1 MFSRCSLELTEEGV
15 VPASNQIELS
25 GGTTMRRLSL
35 LARLIAF
42 SAAMLTV
49 NGMFAASPAAAE
61 EQLAATAGLHGVVT
75 DPSGSLVPGAI
86 VQLRG
91 PAGQKIARTD
101 GDGKYAFQ
109 SLKPGTYKVR
119 VLAKGFA
126 PHEETIAALSG
137 SAILDAQLQIQS
149 EAQVVNVED
158 EIEKITTDPTA
169 NGGAI
174 VLGAKELQAFSDD
187 PDELQEQLQALA
199 GPATGPDGGQ
209 IMIDGFSGSG
219 LPPKSSIREIRVN
232 SNPFS
237 PEYDRPGFGRI
248 EIFTKPGTDAF
259 HGSLFTQFNNQDL
272 NSRSPLLTQSTKT
285 PYSQKFFGASLSGPI
300 TKQKASFGF
309 DFERRMIDENAFIYA
324 TTLDSNLNPKSV
336 NQGVVTPQT
345 RMSFTPRLDYTLSP
359 SNTLSMRYQNTRIE
373 MDKEGVGSY
382 SLLSQ
387 AYNEKSTEQSFQL
400 TETAVLSPHAVNE
413 VKFQYRRSVLSNY
426 GNNTDPL
433 VIVQGAFQDGG
444 AQIGTSGSTNNNL
457 ELSNATTLTH
467 GAHTI
472 KWGGRFRQSFND
484 DKSVNN
490 FGGTFSFFGGTGPE
504 LDANNLAIAG
514 TSTQLT
520 ALEVYRRTL
529 LFQRAGLSAAE
540 IRLLGGGATQ
550 FTLNAGTPTTS
561 VRQFDAGLFIN
572 DDWKVRSNLTLSYG
586 LRYETQT
593 NIHDWS
599 DLAPRLGLAW
609 GIDGGGKKQAKTV
622 LRFGAGVFYDRISDS
637 TALSVA
643 RYNGTTQQSYFIQNP
658 DFYPAVPT
666 AASLAGSAQPQQ
678 LRLLDSAARAPRNYQ
693 ATASVERQLSKYAKL
708 SVSYVESRG
717 VHLSRQLNA
726 NTPLDGAYPYSD
738 GQVRLLTETTGFSR
752 SHQLIVSPNI
762 NYKKLFLFG
771 FYSYSHGQS
780 DAEGMPANPYNLKSE
795 WGPSSFADVRHRFL
809 MGTNI
814 PMPLKFSISP
824 FFLAMSG
831 SPYNITTGQD
841 PLHTG
846 YQNARPALLSG
857 VSSSNC
863 SGSDLVYKDGFGC
876 FDLNPSADTP
886 AIERNYARGP
896 GNVSLNMRVSRAWSF
911 GKKGEGAQ
919 GDFGPPPGMGGVRGG
934 GPPPGGGPG
943 GGGPPP
949 GGGPP
954 AGMFG
959 GAGAGKKYTLTAT
972 VSFRNVLNHP
982 NYGNPSGD
990 LSSPFFGEYRSL
1002 AGFGPMGAAT
1012 TYNRK
1017 VDLQLRLAF

>member
-1 MFSRCSLELTEEGV
+1 
-15 VPASNQIELS
+15 
-25 GGTTMRRLSL
+25 MRGLSL

-42 SAAMLTV
+42 IAAMLTV
-49 NGMFAASPAAAE
+49 IGMLAASPAAAE
-61 EQLAATAGLHGVVT
+61 EQLAATASLHGVVT
-75 DPSGSLVPGAI
+75 DPSGSLVPGAV

-91 PAGQKIARTD
+91 PAGQQIARTD
-101 GDGKYAFQ
+101 GDGKYAFPA
-109 SLKPGTYKVR
+109 LKPGAYKVR

-126 PHEETIAALSG
+126 PHEETVAALTG
-137 SAILDAQLQIQS
+137 SAVLDAQLQIQS

-174 VLGAKELQAFSDD
+174 VLGTKELQAFSDD

-199 GPATGPDGGQ
+199 GPSTGPDGGQ
-209 IMIDGFSGSG
+209 IMIDGFSGSD
-219 LPPKSSIREIRVN
+219 LPPKSSIREIRIN

-248 EIFTKPGTDAF
+248 EIFTKPGTDSF
-259 HGSLFTQFNNQDL
+259 HGSFFTQFNNQDL
-272 NSRSPLLTQSTKT
+272 NSRSPLLTESTKT
-285 PYSQKFFGASLSGPI
+285 PYSQKFFGASFSGPI

-309 DFERRMIDENAFIYA
+309 DFERRMIDENAFIDA
-324 TTLDSNLNPKSV
+324 TTLDSNLNPATV
-336 NQGVVTPQT
+336 NQAVVTPQT
-345 RMSFTPRLDYTLSP
+345 RMSFTPRLDYTLNP

-387 AYNEKSTEQSFQL
+387 AYNQKSADQGFQL

-413 VKFQYRRSVLSNY
+413 VRFQYRRSVLSNY
-426 GNNTDPL
+426 GNNTEPL
-433 VIVQGAFQDGG
+433 TIVQGAFQDGG
-444 AQIGTSGSTNNNL
+444 AQIGDSGSTSNSL
-457 ELSNATTLTH
+457 ELSNSTTLTH
-467 GAHTI
+467 GKHTI
-472 KWGGRFRQSFND
+472 KWGGRIRQAFID
-484 DKSVNN
+484 DRSVNN
-490 FGGTFSFFGGTGPE
+490 FGGTFAFFGGTGPE
-504 LDANNLAIAG
+504 LDANNQAIAG
-514 TSTQLT
+514 TSIQLT

-529 LFQRAGLSAAE
+529 LFQRAGLSASE

-550 FTLNAGTPTTS
+550 FTLNAGTPATS

-572 DDWKVRSNLTLSYG
+572 DDWKVRSNLTVSYG
-586 LRYETQT
+586 LRYEAQT
-593 NIHDWS
+593 NMHDWS
-599 DLAPRLGLAW
+599 DFAPRFGLAW

-622 LRFGAGVFYDRISDS
+622 LRFGAGVFYDRIASS
-637 TALSVA
+637 TALADA
-643 RYNGTTQQSYFIQNP
+643 RYNGATQQSYFIQNP
-658 DFYPAVPT
+658 DFYPVIPT

-678 LRLLDSAARAPRNYQ
+678 ISLLDPAARAPRNYQ
-693 ATASVERQLSKYAKL
+693 ATASLERQLNKYAKL
-708 SVSYVESRG
+708 SASYIESRG

-726 NTPLDGAYPYSD
+726 NTPLDGIYPYSD

-752 SHQLIVSPNI
+752 THQLIVSPNI
-762 NYKKLFLFG
+762 NYKKVFLFG
-771 FYSYSHGQS
+771 FYSLSYGQS

-814 PMPLKFSISP
+814 PMPFRFSISP

-846 YQNARPALLSG
+846 YPNARPALLSG
-857 VSSSNC
+857 VSSANC
-863 SGSDLVYKDGFGC
+863 SGSDLVYKAGFGC

-886 AIERNYARGP
+886 AIGRDYARGP
-896 GNVSLNMRVSRAWSF
+896 GNVSLNLRVSRAWSF

-982 NYGNPSGD
+982 NYANPSGD
-990 LSSPFFGEYRSL
+990 LSSPYFGEYRSL

-1017 VDLQLRLAF
+1017 IDLQLRLAF

>member
-1 MFSRCSLELTEEGV
+1 MRSL
-15 VPASNQIELS
+15 
-25 GGTTMRRLSL
+25 RL
-35 LARLIAF
+35 LASLFVCLAAPLALNGATAPS
-42 SAAMLTV
+42 SAAL
-49 NGMFAASPAAAE
+49 E
-61 EQLAATAGLHGVVT
+61 EQSTATASLHGVVT
-75 DPSGSLVPGAI
+75 DPSGALVPGAV

-91 PAGQKIARTD
+91 PDGQRVARTD
-101 GDGKYAFQ
+101 GNGKYAFPV
-109 SLKPGTYKVR
+109 LKPGAYKLR

-126 PHEETIAALSG
+126 PHEEALAALT
-137 SAILDAQLQIQS
+137 AEAQLDAQLQIQS

-174 VLGAKELQAFSDD
+174 VLGTKELQAFSDD
-187 PDELQEQLQALA
+187 PDELQQQLQALA
-199 GPATGPDGGQ
+199 GPSTGPDGGE

-219 LPPKSSIREIRVN
+219 LPPKSSIREIRIN

-237 PEYDRPGFGRI
+237 PEFDRPGFGRI
-248 EIFTKPGTDAF
+248 EIFTKPGTDSF
-259 HGSLFTQFNNQDL
+259 HGSFFTQFNDQYL
-272 NSRSPLLTQSTKT
+272 NSRSPLLTSSTRT
-285 PYSQKFFGASLSGPI
+285 PYSQKFFGASFSGPI

-324 TTLDSNLNPKSV
+324 TTLDSNLNPVTV

-345 RMSFTPRLDYTLSP
+345 RTSFTPRLDYTLTP
-359 SNTLSMRYQNTRIE
+359 TNTLSLRYQNTRIG
-373 MDKEGVGSY
+373 MDKEGIGNY
-382 SLLSQ
+382 SLISQ
-387 AYNEKSTEQSFQL
+387 AYNEKSTDQSAQL

-413 VKFQYRRSVLSNY
+413 VRFQYQRSSLWNY
-426 GNNTDPL
+426 GNNTGPL

-444 AQIGTSGSTNNNL
+444 AQVGNSGSTSNNL
-457 ELSNATTLTH
+457 ELSNATTLTR

-472 KWGGRFRQSFND
+472 KWGGRFRQSFID
-484 DKSVNN
+484 DTSRNN
-490 FGGTFSFFGGTGPE
+490 FGGTFAFFGGSGPE
-504 LDANNLAIAG
+504 LDANNQAIGG
-514 TSTQLT
+514 TSIQLT

-529 LFQRAGLSAAE
+529 LFESMGLSADQ

-550 FTLNAGTPTTS
+550 FTLNAGTPSTS

-572 DDWKVRSNLTLSYG
+572 DDWKARPNLTLSYG

-599 DLAPRLGLAW
+599 DIAPRFGLAW
-609 GIDGGGKKQAKTV
+609 GIDGGAKKQAKTV
-622 LRFGAGVFYDRISDS
+622 LRLGAGVFYDRISS
-637 TALSVA
+637 GTALSVA

-658 DFYPAVPT
+658 EFYPTIPT
-666 AASLAGSAQPQQ
+666 AASLAGTLQPQQ
-678 LRLLDSAARAPRNYQ
+678 LRLLDLNARAPRNYQ
-693 ATASVERQLSKYAKL
+693 ATVSLERQLSKYAKL

-726 NTPLDGAYPYSD
+726 NTPLNGVYPYGDSE
-738 GQVRLLTETTGFSR
+738 VRLLSETNGYSR

-762 NYKKLFLFG
+762 NYKKVFLFG
-771 FYSYSHGQS
+771 FYSLSYGQT

-814 PMPLKFSISP
+814 PMPFKFSVSP

-846 YQNARPALLSG
+846 YPNARPALLSG
-857 VSSSNC
+857 VSSASC

-886 AIERNYARGP
+886 TIGRNFARGP
-896 GNVSLNMRVSRAWSF
+896 ANVSLNLRVSRSWSF
-911 GKKGEGAQ
+911 GSKGESGLQ
-919 GDFGPPPGMGGVRGG
+919 DFGGPPSGMGGIKGGG

-943 GGGPPP
+943 GGGPP

-954 AGMFG
+954 PGAFGSSAG
-959 GAGAGKKYTLTAT
+959 GKRFTLTASA
-972 VSFRNVLNHP
+972 SFRNVLNHP

-990 LSSPFFGEYRSL
+990 LSSPYFGESRSL

-1017 VDLQLRLAF
+1017 IDFQLRLAF

>member
-1 MFSRCSLELTEEGV
+1 MRGLSR
-15 VPASNQIELS
+15 
-25 GGTTMRRLSL
+25 
-35 LARLIAF
+35 LARSIA
-42 SAAMLTV
+42 V
-49 NGMFAASPAAAE
+49 FAAVLATSGVAAAAASSAE
-61 EQLAATAGLHGVVT
+61 GEGQLTSTASLRGVVT
-75 DPSGSLVPGAI
+75 DPSGSLVPGAVI
-86 VQLRG
+86 QLRG
-91 PAGQKIARTD
+91 PGGQQIARTD
-101 GDGKYAFQ
+101 GDGKYTFPA
-109 SLKPGTYKVR
+109 LKPGAYKVR
-119 VLAKGFA
+119 VLAPGFA
-126 PHEETIAALSG
+126 PREDTLEALTG

-174 VLGAKELQAFSDD
+174 ILGTKELQTFSDD

-199 GPATGPDGGQ
+199 GPSTGPDGGQ
-209 IMIDGFSGSG
+209 IMIDGFSGGG
-219 LPPKSSIREIRVN
+219 LPPKSSIREIRIN

-237 PEYDRPGFGRI
+237 PEFDRPGFGRI
-248 EIFTKPGTDAF
+248 EIFTKPGTDSF
-259 HGSLFTQFNNQDL
+259 HGSFFTQFNNQEL
-272 NSRSPLLTQSTKT
+272 NSRSPLLTQSTRT
-285 PYSQKFFGASLSGPI
+285 PYSQKFFGASFSGPI

-324 TTLDSNLNPKSV
+324 TTLDSNLNPTTV

-345 RMSFTPRLDYTLSP
+345 RMSFTPRLDLTLSP
-359 SNTLSMRYQNTRIE
+359 SNTLSMRYQNTRIGL
-373 MDKEGVGSY
+373 DKEGVGNY

-426 GNNTDPL
+426 GNNADPL

-444 AQIGTSGSTNNNL
+444 AQIGNSGSTSNNL
-457 ELSNATTLTH
+457 ELSNSTTWTH

-472 KWGGRFRQSFND
+472 KWGGRFRQSFID
-484 DKSVNN
+484 DTSVNN
-490 FGGTFSFFGGTGPE
+490 FGGTFAFFGGSGPE
-504 LDANNLAIAG
+504 LDANNQAIAG
-514 TSTQLT
+514 TSIQLT
-520 ALEVYRRTL
+520 ALDVYRRTL
-529 LFQRAGLSAAE
+529 LFQRAGLSAGE

-550 FTLNAGTPTTS
+550 FTLNAGTPATS
-561 VRQFDAGLFIN
+561 VRQFDAGLFVN
-572 DDWKVRSNLTLSYG
+572 DDWKARSNLTLSYG

-599 DLAPRLGLAW
+599 DLAPRFGLAW
-609 GIDGGGKKQAKTV
+609 GIDGGAKKQAKTV
-622 LRFGAGVFYDRISDS
+622 LRLGAGVFYDRISDS

-658 DFYPAVPT
+658 DFYPAIPT
-666 AASLAGSAQPQQ
+666 AASLAGSQQPQQ

-693 ATASVERQLSKYAKL
+693 ATVSLERQLSKYAKL
-708 SVSYVESRG
+708 SASYVESRG
-717 VHLSRQLNA
+717 VHLSRQLNV
-726 NTPLDGAYPYSD
+726 NTPLDGVYPYGDS
-738 GQVRLLTETTGFSR
+738 QLRLFSETTGFSR

-762 NYKKLFLFG
+762 NYKKVFLFG
-771 FYSYSHGQS
+771 FYSLSYGQT
-780 DAEGMPANPYNLKSE
+780 DADGMPANPYNLKSE

-814 PMPLKFSISP
+814 PMPFKFSISP

-841 PLHTG
+841 PMHTG
-846 YQNARPALLSG
+846 YSNARPALLSG
-857 VSSSNC
+857 VSSSSC
-863 SGSDLVYKDGFGC
+863 SGADLVYKAGFGC
-876 FDLNPSADTP
+876 FDLNPSANAAT
-886 AIERNYARGP
+886 IGRNYARGP
-896 GNVSLNMRVSRAWSF
+896 GNVSLNLRVSRAWAF
-911 GKKGEGAQ
+911 GKKSEGAMS
-919 GDFGPPPGMGGVRGG
+919 DFGPPPGMGGVRGG
-934 GPPPGGGPG
+934 GGPPPGGGPG
-943 GGGPPP
+943 AGGPP

-954 AGMFG
+954 SGMFG
-959 GAGAGKKYTLTAT
+959 GTGAGKRYTLTAT

-990 LSSPFFGEYRSL
+990 LSSPYFGQYRSL

-1017 VDLQLRLAF
+1017 IDLQLRLSF

>member
-1 MFSRCSLELTEEGV
+1 
-15 VPASNQIELS
+15 
-25 GGTTMRRLSL
+25 MRGLNL
-35 LARLIAF
+35 LARSIVF
-42 SAAMLTV
+42 SAAVLTLGGTV
-49 NGMFAASPAAAE
+49 ST
-61 EQLAATAGLHGVVT
+61 LAATAEEQAATAASLHGVIT
-75 DPSGSLVPGAI
+75 DPSGALVPGAV
-86 VQLRG
+86 VQVRG
-91 PAGQKIARTD
+91 AGVQQVARTD
-101 GDGKYAFQ
+101 GDGKYAFAALRQ
-109 SLKPGTYKVR
+109 GAYKVR
-119 VLAKGFA
+119 ILAKGFA
-126 PHEETIAALSG
+126 PREETIAALDG
-137 SAILDAQLQIQS
+137 AAVLDAQLQIQS
-149 EAQVVNVED
+149 EAQTVNVED
-158 EIEKITTDPTA
+158 EIEKITTDPTS

-174 VLGAKELQAFSDD
+174 VLGTKELQAFSDD

-199 GPATGPDGGQ
+199 GPSTGPDGGQ

-219 LPPKSSIREIRVN
+219 LPPKSSIREIRIN

-237 PEYDRPGFGRI
+237 PEFDRPGFGRI
-248 EIFTKPGTDAF
+248 EIFTKPGTDSY
-259 HGSLFTQFNNQDL
+259 HGSFFTQFNNQDL

-285 PYSQKFFGASLSGPI
+285 PYSQKFFGASFSGPI

-324 TTLDSNLNPKSV
+324 TTLDSNLNPVPV

-345 RMSFTPRLDYTLSP
+345 RMSFTPRLDLTLNP
-359 SNTLSMRYQNTRIE
+359 SNTLSARYQNTRIE
-373 MDKEGVGSY
+373 MDKEGIGNY

-413 VKFQYRRSVLSNY
+413 VKFQYRRSVVANY
-426 GNNTDPL
+426 GNNTNPL
-433 VIVQGAFQDGG
+433 TIVQGAFQDGG
-444 AQIGTSGSTNNNL
+444 EQIGNSGATNNNL
-457 ELSNATTLTH
+457 ELSNATTLTR
-467 GAHTI
+467 GFHTI
-472 KWGGRFRQSFND
+472 KWGGRFRESFID
-484 DKSVNN
+484 DTSVNN
-490 FGGTFSFFGGTGPE
+490 FGGTYAFFGGSGPQ
-504 LDANNLAIAG
+504 LDANNQAIAG
-514 TSTQLT
+514 TSVQLT

-529 LFQRAGLSAAE
+529 LFQRAGLSGAE

-561 VRQFDAGLFIN
+561 VRQFDAGLFVN
-572 DDWKVRSNLTLSYG
+572 DDWKIRPNLTFSYG

-599 DLAPRLGLAW
+599 DLAPRFGLAW
-609 GIDGGGKKQAKTV
+609 GIDGGSKKQAKTV
-622 LRFGAGVFYDRISDS
+622 LRLGAGVFYDRISDS

-658 DFYPAVPT
+658 NFYPTTPT
-666 AASLAGSAQPQQ
+666 AEALASSAQPQQ
-678 LRLLDSAARAPRNYQ
+678 LRLLDPAARAPRNYQ
-693 ATASVERQLSKYAKL
+693 ATLSVERQLSKYAKL

-726 NTPLDGAYPYSD
+726 NTPLDGVYPYGD
-738 GQVRLLTETTGFSR
+738 TQLRLLSETTGYSR

-762 NYKKLFLFG
+762 NYKKMFLFG
-771 FYSYSHGQS
+771 FYSLSYGQT
-780 DAEGMPANPYNLKSE
+780 DADGMPANPYNLKSE

-814 PMPLKFSISP
+814 PLPFKFSVSP

-846 YQNARPALLSG
+846 YANARPALLSG
-857 VSSSNC
+857 VTAGSC
-863 SGSDLVYKDGFGC
+863 SGTDLVYKDGFGC
-876 FDLNPSADTP
+876 FDLNPAADMTT
-886 AIERNYARGP
+886 IGRNYARGP
-896 GNVSLNMRVSRAWSF
+896 GNISLNLRVSRSWSF
-911 GKKGEGAQ
+911 GRKGEGAM

-934 GPPPGGGPG
+934 GGPPPGGGPG
-943 GGGPPP
+943 GGGPP

-954 AGMFG
+954 PGAFGTAGG
-959 GAGAGKKYTLTAT
+959 TGKKYSLSAT

-990 LSSPFFGEYRSL
+990 LSSPYFGEYRSL

-1017 VDLQLRLAF
+1017 VDLQLRLSF

>member
-1 MFSRCSLELTEEGV
+1 
-15 VPASNQIELS
+15 
-25 GGTTMRRLSL
+25 MRGLNL
-35 LARLIAF
+35 LARSIVF
-42 SAAMLTV
+42 SAAVLTLGGTV
-49 NGMFAASPAAAE
+49 ST
-61 EQLAATAGLHGVVT
+61 LAATAEEQAATAASLHGVIT
-75 DPSGSLVPGAI
+75 DPSGALVPGAV
-86 VQLRG
+86 VQVRG
-91 PAGQKIARTD
+91 AGVQQVARTD
-101 GDGKYAFQ
+101 GDGKYAFAALRQ
-109 SLKPGTYKVR
+109 GAYKVR
-119 VLAKGFA
+119 ILAKGFA
-126 PHEETIAALSG
+126 PREETIAALDG
-137 SAILDAQLQIQS
+137 AAVLDAQLQIQS
-149 EAQVVNVED
+149 EAQTVNVED
-158 EIEKITTDPTA
+158 EIEKITTDPTS

-174 VLGAKELQAFSDD
+174 VLGTKELQAFSDD

-199 GPATGPDGGQ
+199 GPSTGPDGGQ

-219 LPPKSSIREIRVN
+219 LPPKSSIREIRIN

-237 PEYDRPGFGRI
+237 PEFDRPGFGRI
-248 EIFTKPGTDAF
+248 EIFTKPGTDSY
-259 HGSLFTQFNNQDL
+259 HGSFFTQFNNQDL

-285 PYSQKFFGASLSGPI
+285 PYSQKFFGASFSGPI

-324 TTLDSNLNPKSV
+324 TTLDSNLNPVPV

-345 RMSFTPRLDYTLSP
+345 RMSFTPRLDLTLNP
-359 SNTLSMRYQNTRIE
+359 SNTLSARYQNTRIE
-373 MDKEGVGSY
+373 MDKEGIGNY

-413 VKFQYRRSVLSNY
+413 VKFQYRRSVVANY
-426 GNNTDPL
+426 GNNTNPL
-433 VIVQGAFQDGG
+433 TIVQGAFQDGG
-444 AQIGTSGSTNNNL
+444 AQIGNSGATNNNL
-457 ELSNATTLTH
+457 ELSNATTLTR
-467 GAHTI
+467 GFHTI
-472 KWGGRFRQSFND
+472 KWGGRFRESFID
-484 DKSVNN
+484 DTSVNN
-490 FGGTFSFFGGTGPE
+490 FGGTYAFFGGSGPQ
-504 LDANNLAIAG
+504 LDANNQAIAG
-514 TSTQLT
+514 TSVQLT

-529 LFQRAGLSAAE
+529 LFQRAGLSGAE

-561 VRQFDAGLFIN
+561 VRQFDAGLFVN
-572 DDWKVRSNLTLSYG
+572 DDWKIRPNLTFSYG

-599 DLAPRLGLAW
+599 DLAPRFGLAW
-609 GIDGGGKKQAKTV
+609 GIDGGSKKQAKTV
-622 LRFGAGVFYDRISDS
+622 LRLGAGVFYDRISDS

-658 DFYPAVPT
+658 NFYPTTPT
-666 AASLAGSAQPQQ
+666 AEALASSAQPQQ
-678 LRLLDSAARAPRNYQ
+678 LRLLDPAARAPRNYQ
-693 ATASVERQLSKYAKL
+693 ATLSVERQLSKYAKL

-726 NTPLDGAYPYSD
+726 NTPLDGVYPYGD
-738 GQVRLLTETTGFSR
+738 TQLRLLSETTGYSR

-762 NYKKLFLFG
+762 NYKKMFLFG
-771 FYSYSHGQS
+771 FYSLSYGQT
-780 DAEGMPANPYNLKSE
+780 DADGMPANPYNLKSE

-814 PMPLKFSISP
+814 PLPFKFSVSP

-846 YQNARPALLSG
+846 YANARPALLSG
-857 VSSSNC
+857 VTAGSC
-863 SGSDLVYKDGFGC
+863 SGTDLVYKDGFGC
-876 FDLNPSADTP
+876 FDLNPAADMTT
-886 AIERNYARGP
+886 IGRNYARGP
-896 GNVSLNMRVSRAWSF
+896 GNISLNLRVSRSWSF
-911 GKKGEGAQ
+911 GRKGEGAM

-934 GPPPGGGPG
+934 GGPPPGGGPG
-943 GGGPPP
+943 GGGPP

-954 AGMFG
+954 PGAFGTAGG
-959 GAGAGKKYTLTAT
+959 TGKKYSLSAT

-990 LSSPFFGEYRSL
+990 LSSPHFGEYRSL

-1017 VDLQLRLAF
+1017 VDLQLRLSF

>member
-1 MFSRCSLELTEEGV
+1 MRGFSL
-15 VPASNQIELS
+15 P
-25 GGTTMRRLSL
+25 
-35 LARLIAF
+35 ARLIAF
-42 SAAMLTV
+42 IAAVLALTGVVAASSAA
-49 NGMFAASPAAAE
+49 GE
-61 EQLAATAGLHGVVT
+61 EQLATPVSLHGVVT
-75 DPSGSLVPGAI
+75 DPSGSLVPGAV

-91 PAGQKIARTD
+91 SGGQQIARTD
-101 GDGKYAFQ
+101 GDGRYTFP
-109 SLKPGTYKVR
+109 SLKPGAYKVR

-126 PHEETIAALSG
+126 PKDETIAALTG
-137 SAILDAQLQIQS
+137 SAVLDAQLQIQS

-158 EIEKITTDPTA
+158 EIEKITTDPTS

-174 VLGAKELQAFSDD
+174 VLGQKELKAFSDD

-209 IMIDGFSGSG
+209 ILIDGFSGSG
-219 LPPKSSIREIRVN
+219 LPPKSSIREIRIN

-237 PEYDRPGFGRI
+237 PEFDRPGFGRI
-248 EIFTKPGTDAF
+248 EIFTKPGTDSF
-259 HGSLFTQFNNQDL
+259 HGSFFTQFNNEKL
-272 NSRSPLLTQSTKT
+272 NSRSPLLTQSTTT
-285 PYSQKFFGASLSGPI
+285 PYSQKFFGASFSGPI

-324 TTLDSNLNPKSV
+324 TTLDSNLNPTSV

-345 RMSFTPRLDYTLSP
+345 RMSFTPRLDLTLTP
-359 SNTLSMRYQNTRIE
+359 SNTLSMRYQNTRLE
-373 MDKEGVGSY
+373 MDKEGVGNY

-413 VKFQYRRSVLSNY
+413 VKFQYRRSILSNY
-426 GNNTDPL
+426 GNNADPL

-444 AQIGTSGSTNNNL
+444 AQIGTSGGTNNNL
-457 ELSNATTLTH
+457 ELSNSTTLTH
-467 GAHTI
+467 GAHTV
-472 KWGGRFRQSFND
+472 KWGGRFRQSFID
-484 DKSVNN
+484 DTSVNN
-490 FGGTFSFFGGTGPE
+490 FGGTFAFFGGSGPE
-504 LDANNLAIAG
+504 LNANNQAIAG
-514 TSTQLT
+514 TSIQLT
-520 ALEVYRRTL
+520 ALDVYRRTL
-529 LFQRAGLSAAE
+529 LFERSGLSASE

-572 DDWKVRSNLTLSYG
+572 DDWKARSNLTLSYG

-599 DLAPRLGLAW
+599 DLAPRFGLAW
-609 GIDGGGKKQAKTV
+609 GIDGGAKKQAKTV
-622 LRFGAGVFYDRISDS
+622 LRLGAGVFYDRISDS

-658 DFYPAVPT
+658 DFYPSIPT
-666 AASLAGSAQPQQ
+666 AASLAGSQQPQQ

-693 ATASVERQLSKYAKL
+693 ATVSMERQLTKYAKL

-717 VHLSRQLNA
+717 LHLSRQLNA
-726 NTPLDGAYPYSD
+726 NTPLDGVYPYGDS
-738 GQVRLLTETTGFSR
+738 QLRLFSETTGFSR

-762 NYKKLFLFG
+762 NYKKVFLFG
-771 FYSYSHGQS
+771 FYSLSYGQT
-780 DAEGMPANPYNLKSE
+780 DAEGMAANPYNLKSE

-814 PMPLKFSISP
+814 PMPFKFSISP

-841 PLHTG
+841 PMHTG
-846 YQNARPALLSG
+846 YPNARPALLSE
-857 VSSSNC
+857 VSSSSC
-863 SGSDLVYKDGFGC
+863 SGADLLYKDGFGC
-876 FDLNPSADTP
+876 FDLNPSADTST
-886 AIERNYARGP
+886 IGRNYARGP
-896 GNVSLNMRVSRAWSF
+896 GNISLNLRVSRAWSF
-911 GKKGEGAQ
+911 GKKGEGAT
-919 GDFGPPPGMGGVRGG
+919 GDFGPPPGMGGMRGGG

-943 GGGPPP
+943 GGGP
-949 GGGPP
+949 
-954 AGMFG
+954 GMFG
-959 GAGAGKKYTLTAT
+959 SAGAGKKYTLTAT

-990 LSSPFFGEYRSL
+990 LSSPYFGEYRSL

-1017 VDLQLRLAF
+1017 IDLQLRLAF

>member
-1 MFSRCSLELTEEGV
+1 MRSL
-15 VPASNQIELS
+15 
-25 GGTTMRRLSL
+25 RL
-35 LARLIAF
+35 LASLFVCLAAVLALNGAAVPS
-42 SAAMLTV
+42 SATV
-49 NGMFAASPAAAE
+49 EEQSTAAAS
-61 EQLAATAGLHGVVT
+61 LHGVVT
-75 DPSGSLVPGAI
+75 DPSGALVPGAV

-91 PAGQKIARTD
+91 PGGQQVARTD
-101 GDGKYAFQ
+101 GNGKYAFPV
-109 SLKPGTYKVR
+109 LKPGAYQVR

-126 PHEETIAALSG
+126 PHEEALAALTG
-137 SAILDAQLQIQS
+137 ETRLDTQLQIQS

-174 VLGAKELQAFSDD
+174 VLGTKELQAFSDD
-187 PDELQEQLQALA
+187 PDELQQQLQALA
-199 GPATGPDGGQ
+199 GPSTGPDGGE

-219 LPPKSSIREIRVN
+219 IPPKSSIREIRIN

-237 PEYDRPGFGRI
+237 PEFDRPGFGRI
-248 EIFTKPGTDAF
+248 EIFTKPGTDSF
-259 HGSLFTQFNNQDL
+259 HGSIFTQFNDQYL
-272 NSRSPLLTQSTKT
+272 NSRSPLLTSSTRT
-285 PYSQKFFGASLSGPI
+285 PYSQKFFGASFSGPI

-324 TTLDSNLNPKSV
+324 TTLDSNLNPVPV

-345 RMSFTPRLDYTLSP
+345 RTSFTPRLDYTLTP
-359 SNTLSMRYQNTRIE
+359 SNTLSLRYQNTRIG
-373 MDKEGVGSY
+373 MDKEGVGNY
-382 SLLSQ
+382 ALVSQ
-387 AYNEKSTEQSFQL
+387 AYNERSTDQSLQL

-413 VKFQYRRSVLSNY
+413 IRFQYQRSSLWNY
-426 GNNTDPL
+426 GNNTDPQ

-444 AQIGTSGSTNNNL
+444 AQVGNSGSTSNNL

-472 KWGGRFRQSFND
+472 KWGGRFRQSFID
-484 DKSVNN
+484 DTSMNN
-490 FGGTFSFFGGTGPE
+490 FGGTFAFFGGSGPE
-504 LDANNLAIAG
+504 LDATNQAITG
-514 TSTQLT
+514 TSIQLT

-529 LFQRAGLSAAE
+529 LFERMGLSADR

-550 FTLNAGTPTTS
+550 FTLNAGTPTTRVS
-561 VRQFDAGLFIN
+561 QFDAGLFVN
-572 DDWKVRSNLTLSYG
+572 DDWKARPNLTLSYG

-599 DLAPRLGLAW
+599 DFAPRFGLAW
-609 GIDGGGKKQAKTV
+609 GIDGGAKKQAKTV
-622 LRFGAGVFYDRISDS
+622 LRLGAGVFYDRIASS
-637 TALSVA
+637 TALADA

-658 DFYPAVPT
+658 DFYPAIPT
-666 AASLAGSAQPQQ
+666 AASLAGTLQPQQ
-678 LRLLDSAARAPRNYQ
+678 LRLLDLKARAPRNYQ
-693 ATASVERQLSKYAKL
+693 ATISIERQINKYAKL
-708 SVSYVESRG
+708 SVSYIESRG

-726 NTPLDGAYPYSD
+726 NTPLNGVYPYGDSE
-738 GQVRLLTETTGFSR
+738 VRLLSETNGFSR
-752 SHQLIVSPNI
+752 SHQLIVSPNV
-762 NYKKLFLFG
+762 NYRKVFLFG
-771 FYSYSHGQS
+771 FYSLSYGQT
-780 DAEGMPANPYNLKSE
+780 DTEGMPANPYNLKSE

-814 PMPLKFSISP
+814 PMPFKFSLSP

-846 YQNARPALLSG
+846 YPNARPALLTG
-857 VSSSNC
+857 VSSANC
-863 SGSDLVYKDGFGC
+863 SGSDLVFKDGFGC
-876 FDLNPSADTP
+876 FDLSPSANT
-886 AIERNYARGP
+886 AIIGRNFARGP
-896 GNVSLNMRVSRAWSF
+896 ANVSLNLRVSRAWSF
-911 GKKGEGAQ
+911 GSKGETGLQ
-919 GDFGPPPGMGGVRGG
+919 DFGGPPPGMGGIK
-934 GPPPGGGPG
+934 G

-954 AGMFG
+954 GGGPPPGAFG
-959 GAGAGKKYTLTAT
+959 AMGGGKRFTLTASA
-972 VSFRNVLNHP
+972 SFRNFLNHP

-990 LSSPFFGEYRSL
+990 LSSPYFGESRSL

-1017 VDLQLRLAF
+1017 IDFQLRLAF